1 MTRGKRTISDDN
13 LTGVCAATVKF
24 PIGGP
29 MTFLNQLSPY
39 MRVATAV
46 LPFAVAVAMRLL
58 LGGNAL
64 TRWLV
69 TLSTVWFAANILMAP
84 YSSGM
89 RQDIRNLLH

>member
-1 MTRGKRTISDDN
+1 
-13 LTGVCAATVKF
+13 
-24 PIGGP
+24 
-29 MTFLNQLSPY
+29 MTFLDQLSPH

-46 LPFAVAVAMRLL
+46 LPFAVAIAMRLL

-69 TLSTVWFAANILMAP
+69 TLSTMWFAANILMAP
-84 YSSGM
+84 YSAGM